1 MSRPFQACGTVY
13 LGFKVSGGSAS
24 KESPQRVAVKKVDK
38 KNVPMNR
45 GVTSDV
51 MNEVRILKV
60 KNKSNIFFLF
70 KKNRNIFLE
79 LNFSLTTTND
89 PRNKKD

>member
-45 GVTSDV
+45 GVTSDL

-60 KNKSNIFFLF
+60 SKSNIFFLF
-70 KKNRNIFLE
+70 LKINIFLE

>member
-1 MSRPFQACGTVY
+1 MSLPFQACGTVY

-60 KNKSNIFFLF
+60 NNYLFISENKYFSSVKFFPYY
-70 KKNRNIFLE
+70 KK
-79 LNFSLTTTND
+79 
-89 PRNKKD
+89 

>member
-60 KNKSNIFFLF
+60 SKSNIFFLF
-70 KKNRNIFLE
+70 LKINIFLE

>member
-1 MSRPFQACGTVY
+1 MSLPFQACGTVY

-60 KNKSNIFFLF
+60 NKSNAFSSFL
-70 KKNRNIFLE
+70 KINIFLE
-79 LNFSLTTTND
+79 LNFPLLRFSI
-89 PRNKKD
+89 

>member
-60 KNKSNIFFLF
+60 NKSNKFILF
-70 KKNRNIFLE
+70 
-79 LNFSLTTTND
+79 
-89 PRNKKD
+89 

>member
-1 MSRPFQACGTVY
+1 MSLPFQACGTVY

-60 KNKSNIFFLF
+60 N
-70 KKNRNIFLE
+70 
-79 LNFSLTTTND
+79 T
-89 PRNKKD
+89 